1 MHAWPQVGA
10 TDSEDEA
17 ESGED
22 LDRIEAAAAAINQRL
37 PPSPAAQPHEDIQ
50 VCHFPCHRK
59 QRKDYTFGHEFKEKP
74 GNNMDCPSPRHTLLY
89 CSVCS
94 ACQVLCPC
102 IDWNP
107 MPCQSKSAWFKGGVM
122 RTSEKQRLRFVH
134 N

>member
-50 VCHFPCHRK
+50 VCHCSRRRK
-59 QRKDYTFGHEFKEKP
+59 KRKEKT
-74 GNNMDCPSPRHTLLY
+74 SPFGVKLTRSLVIYRPAQAHVKQF
-89 CSVCS
+89 CI
-94 ACQVLCPC
+94 VLHALHVRSYVRASTIALP
-102 IDWNP
+102 I
-107 MPCQSKSAWFKGGVM
+107 
-122 RTSEKQRLRFVH
+122 
-134 N
+134 